1 MSDENIKPPLTY
13 DSLAAKLSF
22 IYDAK
27 IAIELKGNYL
37 KQDKAT
43 FTHRNVV
50 NSFIAYELHTRSRDL
65 NSKFTLGDCLF
76 GAVKLTKND
85 NKNKNPEI
93 KPYPLCVRY
102 ILKLVTLDKTWLNGL
117 VYSFSVVM
125 RLLMSVTLKILMKKT
140 LLYKCLDSLS
150 KFLLDWCWCFMFC

>member
-27 IAIELKGNYL
+27 ITIELKGNYL

-50 NSFIAYELHTRSRDL
+50 NSFTAYELHARSRDL

-76 GAVKLTKND
+76 GAVKLTKNADRDKFGYSGYGIGFDSRPNISKNFERGKGVITFGLD
-85 NKNKNPEI
+85 N
-93 KPYPLCVRY
+93 
-102 ILKLVTLDKTWLNGL
+102 
-117 VYSFSVVM
+117 
-125 RLLMSVTLKILMKKT
+125 
-140 LLYKCLDSLS
+140 SLS
-150 KFLLDWCWCFMFC
+150 VKIH